1 MTGNLGNKLPNFDQT
16 NILLNFIYAIFRV
29 DFGKMK
35 FKSKH
40 NFSIFLIFSAFTILI
55 DLSVQDAFAY
65 LDPSSGT
72 LAIQMILG
80 TLVGVGIT
88 LKIYWYKIKEKF
100 NRNK

>member
-1 MTGNLGNKLPNFDQT
+1 MNL
-16 NILLNFIYAIFRV
+16 
-29 DFGKMK
+29 
-35 FKSKH
+35 KSKH

-80 TLVGVGIT
+80 ALVGIGVT
-88 LKIYWYKIKEKF
+88 LKIYWYKIKEKIS
-100 NRNK
+100 RNK

>member
-1 MTGNLGNKLPNFDQT
+1 
-16 NILLNFIYAIFRV
+16 
-29 DFGKMK
+29 MK
-35 FKSKH
+35 FKSKY
-40 NFSIFLIFSAFTILI
+40 NFSIFLIFSVFTILI
-55 DLSVQDAFAY
+55 DLSVKDAYAY

-100 NRNK
+100 KRNK